1 MSESDSRH
9 LQQDLVPAE
18 LIEPGE
24 ELLWASRPSVSALV
38 RRTRWVVGLVAVVA
52 VVGPVL
58 MWIFLGQLRQ
68 AAPGIFYALVAL
80 ILVADVLPVALMY
93 LMLHAQTRRLIYA
106 ITDRRAL
113 LVYEGNETKSRSFTP
128 AELSERRVV
137 RRGGRTGDIYFPAV
151 ATSKPG
157 QAMGWIGLEDVDQ
170 TEQRLRV
177 LAGDAPAGT
186 GA

>member
-1 MSESDSRH
+1 MSESDSGQMRE
-9 LQQDLVPAE
+9 DLVPAD
-18 LIEPGE
+18 LIEPDE
-24 ELLWASRPSVSALV
+24 KLVWASRPSVPALV
-38 RRTRWVVGLVAVVA
+38 RRTRWVVALVAVVA

-58 MWIFLGQLRQ
+58 MWIFLGQLRE

-80 ILVADVLPVALMY
+80 IVVADLLPVALMY

-113 LVYEGNETKSRSFTP
+113 LVYEGKKTMSRSFTP
-128 AELSERRVV
+128 AELSERQVV

-151 ATSKPG
+151 ETSKPG
-157 QAMGWIGLEDVDQ
+157 QPMGWIGLEDVDQ
-170 TEQRLRV
+170 TDERLGS
-177 LAGDAPAGT
+177 LAGNSSAGT